1 MLMDRRHCIAL
12 AVVCVIAFG
21 ASSCSREEQRPR
33 PDHIDAGQ
41 IIDIKD
47 LTPVIRIEDLGPL
60 GFDTTTIYEL
70 EPHFSVLNDA
80 LVTLAEL
87 KRSYDAAP
95 TDSMRKRL
103 NAYAVSFHITA
114 DFHQQAMLH
123 MVPASQDSVLDRYIE
138 DRKRAAGLADWHVDH
153 RQDVRT
159 GELPGLVPTR
169 GRRH

>member
-1 MLMDRRHCIAL
+1 MIYLRHCTAP
-12 AVVCVIAFG
+12 AVVWLIAFG
-21 ASSCSREEQRPR
+21 SSSCSREEQRPR
-33 PDHIDAGQ
+33 PDHIDAHQ
-41 IIDIKD
+41 IIETKD

-70 EPHFSVLNDA
+70 EPHFAVVNNA

-95 TDSMRKRL
+95 SDSVRARL

-114 DFHQQAMLH
+114 DNHQRSMLL
-123 MVPASQDSVLDRYIE
+123 MLPTPRDSVLDRYIE
-138 DRKRAAGLADWHVDH
+138 DRKREAGLADWHIDH
-153 RQDVRT
+153 RVDVRT
-159 GELPGLVPTR
+159 GELPGLVPSR